1 MKEPPTV
8 LETLTSFGAGVAAFC
23 ALLLVRAA
31 LDWHRAVTR
40 EHHRGCVCPIHRRR
54 DPKVPGSRRR
64 STGRRAS

>member
-8 LETLTSFGAGVAAFC
+8 LETLTSLGTGVAAFC

-40 EHHRGCVCPIHRRR
+40 EHPAGCICVRHRKR
-54 DPKVPGSRRR
+54 DPRVVTLGKKRR
-64 STGRRAS
+64 SANG